1 MKGSARPRDFV
12 FVELQFLEDCGFS
25 PVWLVDSEW
34 EYRRKG
40 NGLIQDG
47 GFARVEQGQCK
58 EW

>member
-1 MKGSARPRDFV
+1 MEGSARPRDFV
-12 FVELQFLEDCGFS
+12 FVEFQFAEDCGFS
-25 PVWLVDSEW
+25 PALLVHSEW
-34 EYRRKG
+34 EDRRKG